1 MLSGGAL
8 KNLNKKNIQF
18 YYDNMDLM
26 IASIEKP
33 LDKYTVYQ
41 EKIANEIKKIGGS
54 GNIHGCIID
63 IDYLNH
69 IYVNPVDLAIVGYWA
84 VDMVNKIVYPSI
96 RVLLKEECPLLY
108 TNYMKLLE
116 DNKSNMLILQEDKQ
130 KTTLLPQK
138 YLETDI
144 YKASREIKK
153 MQKLNINIL
162 TTWYDSI
169 LDKNILTSKNE
180 M

>member
-1 MLSGGAL
+1 M
-8 KNLNKKNIQF
+8 
-18 YYDNMDLM
+18 
-26 IASIEKP
+26 
-33 LDKYTVYQ
+33 
-41 EKIANEIKKIGGS
+41 
-54 GNIHGCIID
+54 
-63 IDYLNH
+63 
-69 IYVNPVDLAIVGYWA
+69 NPVDLAIVGYWA